1 METLLLHKD
10 LLHTKFFDQL
20 CGMLKNENVKIHA
33 GPKLASVLK
42 FGPPLAESL
51 HYEYGRLECTI
62 EIVDNVREA
71 VEHIQK
77 YGSSHTDSIVTEN
90 GKV

>member
-20 CGMLKNENVKIHA
+20 CGMLKQEGVKIHA

-51 HYEYGRLECTI
+51 RYEYSRLECTI
-62 EIVDNVREA
+62 EIVDGVEEA
-71 VEHIQK
+71 VTHIQK
-77 YGSSHTDSIVTEN
+77 YGSAHTDSIVTEN
-90 GKV
+90 G